1 MAWPPFFLSLIGFQI
16 FYQISFVSTS
26 SHLAQFKN
34 KITKKES
41 GRNIVWY
48 SELKLFS
55 LSSHLNSPTLTLAS
69 KKSTLVP
76 NH

>member
-26 SHLAQFKN
+26 SHLARFKN

-41 GRNIVWY
+41 GRNIFWY
-48 SELKLFS
+48 YELKVFS

-69 KKSTLVP
+69 KKVYFSP
-76 NH
+76 